1 MDEAESSKATEV
13 DQGTEPKALETIGE
27 ERNDARVQ

>member
-13 DQGTEPKALETIGE
+13 DQGTERKEKYKGDE
-27 ERNDARVQ
+27 GDWRG